1 MGLERVDPVGDIGP
15 VSHRRSVQ
23 EILFTLSLT
32 EFRDIWCVNSFP
44 LRLQLVLVD
53 HRTGDSTRKY
63 GAHLGS
69 EVFNQ
74 IDRLIDSSPNL
85 GVLRRAEPV

>member
-1 MGLERVDPVGDIGP
+1 MGDTEP

-23 EILFTLSLT
+23 EIISISNLT
-32 EFRDIWCVNSFP
+32 EFRDIWSVHFFS

-53 HRTGDSTRKY
+53 HRAGDSTRKY

-85 GVLRRAEPV
+85 GVLRRVEPV